1 MPKEYLT
8 NNINSED
15 QSIGIKSNDKNACYR
30 WNGRLDDFVNHAIY
44 PSGGGKG
51 CAAIEQKLDLVWITA
66 SIAESV
72 ALAPTLESESCSN
85 IFDRSSNESFIGVCQ
100 YKACRTTNNKMCKFP
115 FR

>member
-1 MPKEYLT
+1 M
-8 NNINSED
+8 NINPDTLYSNC
-15 QSIGIKSNDKNACYR
+15 ISNDKNACYR